1 VSFIS
6 KIGSALGK
14 LLIVA
19 CLAVAFLFGMTYVV
33 YRSLQGSEI
42 TVPEIVGKNYNESEK
57 ELEALG
63 LKIKR
68 RADRYSEEAP
78 NTVLEQL
85 PKPGDTVKTGQLILV
100 VTSKPNPEGD
110 EKPTT
115 LKKGNTSSEEDDT
128 EKIEELISDK
138 PKKKSNSNTNTSKK
152 KAVST
157 RDVLKTTRIQIRIL
171 RTAIRV
177 RPIRTII
184 RPRTIKTVQLHRQK
198 LRIHREPRSRQPIKL
213 RLRVEIRARVVINKA
228 HRKGNRNIFLC
239 NKRESKNTLCVNHRF

>member
-1 VSFIS
+1 MSFVS

-19 CLAVAFLFGMTYVV
+19 SLAAAFLFGMSYVV

-42 TVPEIVGKNYNESEK
+42 TVPEIVGKNYGESEK

-63 LKIKR
+63 LKIKK

-100 VTSKPNPEGD
+100 VTSKPNPDEN

-115 LKKGNTSSEEDDT
+115 IKKGNTSLEEDDS

-138 PKKKSNSNTNTSKK
+138 PKKKSNSNANTTKK
-152 KAVST
+152 KAAST
-157 RDVLKTTRIQIRIL
+157 RDVIKDNSNSDTNSSNSNKDLSESNNNSTKDNKNGSTPPAKTPNPTSSPKP
-171 RTAIRV
+171 TTNKT
-177 RPIRTII
+177 PTTGGDT
-184 RPRTIKTVQLHRQK
+184 RPR
-198 LRIHREPRSRQPIKL
+198 
-213 RLRVEIRARVVINKA
+213 
-228 HRKGNRNIFLC
+228 RNQ
-239 NKRESKNTLCVNHRF
+239 

>member
-1 VSFIS
+1 VSFVN
-6 KIGSALGK
+6 KIGTALGK

-19 CLAVAFLFGMTYVV
+19 SLAAAFLLGMSYVV

-42 TVPEIVGKNYNESEK
+42 TVPEIVGKNYSESEK

-63 LKIKR
+63 LKIKK
-68 RADRYSEEAP
+68 RADRYSEESP

-115 LKKGNTSSEEDDT
+115 IKKGNTPVEDDS

-138 PKKKSNSNTNTSKK
+138 PKKKSNSNTNTGKK

-157 RDVLKTTRIQIRIL
+157 RDVIKDNSNSDSNSSNSNKDSSNSNNNSTKDNKNGSTPPAKTPNPAGTPKPAASK
-171 RTAIRV
+171 T
-177 RPIRTII
+177 PPGGGDT
-184 RPRTIKTVQLHRQK
+184 RPR
-198 LRIHREPRSRQPIKL
+198 
-213 RLRVEIRARVVINKA
+213 
-228 HRKGNRNIFLC
+228 RNQ
-239 NKRESKNTLCVNHRF
+239 